1 VAEQPTQSD
10 QNPPPRPAFPEQNAD
25 GVDLTLIRE
34 NLKLTPLERVR
45 KAERLRQH
53 VLRIHKLAGI
63 KRDTDAA

>member
-1 VAEQPTQSD
+1 MSKQPGERGFV
-10 QNPPPRPAFPEQNAD
+10 PFPEQNAN

-45 KAERLRQH
+45 KAELLRRH

-63 KRDTDAA
+63 KRDPGAA

>member
-1 VAEQPTQSD
+1 MPEPPR
-10 QNPPPRPAFPEQNAD
+10 QNDPPPPNPAFPEQNAD

-63 KRDTDAA
+63 KRDLGAA

>member
-1 VAEQPTQSD
+1 MVSEQPGHNHLPD
-10 QNPPPRPAFPEQNAD
+10 APRFAEQNAD

-63 KRDTDAA
+63 RRDPDAA